1 MNAHC
6 RPEPVGPVP
15 ARRVAPGPE
24 LAGSAHTPELAGSA
38 HTPELAGSAHTPVL
52 VGSAHTIDQAWQ
64 ALTDGADAL
73 DVADAEAGVVDAIRD
88 GRGNGVIWRADAGV
102 VDADQV
108 GRTPAGVVAVAA
120 IMTWTGAAPAVT
132 TRHLRAAR
140 RAIDMTATI
149 AGRRKPSLTVR
160 GLA

>member
-6 RPEPVGPVP
+6 GPEPGGPVP
-15 ARRVAPGPE
+15 ARPAAPGPV
-24 LAGSAHTPELAGSA
+24 
-38 HTPELAGSAHTPVL
+38 LAGSAHTPVL
-52 VGSAHTIDQAWQ
+52 VGRAHTIDQAWQ
-64 ALTDGADAL
+64 ALTEGADAL
-73 DVADAEAGVVDAIRD
+73 DVGDAEAGVVDAIRA
-88 GRGNGVIWRADAGV
+88 GRGDGAIWRAGAGV
-102 VDADQV
+102 FEADQV
-108 GRTPAGVVAVAA
+108 DRTPAGVVAVAA
-120 IMTWTGAAPAVT
+120 IMTWTGAAPAIT